1 MKKYLPII
9 FLLIIFATSLYA
21 QISDAEKRTVLD
33 TKNPDGTEFWLCF
46 MRNHNEVPNPDE
58 RTRLTLQL
66 FITSDKDANVLVEIK
81 NIGFK
86 EKVFVKGGT
95 VVDLIIDPR
104 AQIKT
109 SDMIETNAAVHI
121 TSDFPIIVYGLNRR
135 KQTTDTFM
143 GLPTTVIGQQY
154 RVMCYDGSDL
164 FPEFAVVAT
173 EDETLVTITPTVE
186 TFSGHPANVP
196 FSVYLSRGDVFQ
208 VSSKPTPFSSR
219 KWDLSG
225 SLIVSSKKVSV
236 FSGHQC
242 AYVPDKVIA
251 CNHLVEQIPP
261 IPSWG
266 RHYYIGML
274 KKRKH
279 YSYRVL
285 ASMDSTKVFEDAKLI
300 KVLKAGDFI
309 ERNVGKPVQ
318 ITASNPVLV
327 AQFSQGF
334 SSGDQIGDPMMLLIS
349 PTQQFLTKYRFTT
362 PVKGFW
368 DHFVNVIVPQ
378 DAIGTMKL
386 DGVSVDSSKFQ
397 PLGESRYSIAYLTVN
412 YGTRELTCAKPFG
425 MTSYGFGYDK
435 DEYDAYGSTGGQSF
449 IDYKEAKDTLAP
461 LIQMKT
467 KSQQTTLYLRD
478 DRPFDKGI
486 SSIKILRSQG
496 IEMQIPPFDPGL
508 PQMLIQLKPVSEMK
522 QGILE
527 FAVKDEAGNESEA
540 TVCYAFDPFANRF
553 IFKLN
558 DRLGVTCTQDPTY
571 IYGAF
576 VKYSSISH
584 NVDFGR
590 TSDMHSDALTQNA
603 KTLDEKRWGKFNS
616 TIGSGGYLGLSISKQ
631 YFQQLTFS
639 LRMSFENIG
648 GTLESYD
655 SLIQNYRDPQTG
667 INGVYQEGRTL
678 KLNNYYLNL
687 GFAAEWYV
695 KSFFYLVGGVNSNL
709 ALSKSIELN
718 RNILIPVDYLYENGL
733 RYKSLNQNT
742 LNSINTLRLGGFVGF
757 GFIYPVT
764 DKVSPFIE
772 FNYSACLSNI
782 ISEGDW
788 NNTNKSILLGA
799 RVNF

>member
-1 MKKYLPII
+1 MKII
-9 FLLIIFATSLYA
+9 LNIIIVIILSTTLYS
-21 QISDAEKRTVLD
+21 QSKEEDKKVILD
-33 TKNPDGTEFWLCF
+33 KKNPDGTEFWLCF
-46 MRNHNEVPNPDE
+46 MRNHNETPNPDE

-66 FITSDKDANVLVEIK
+66 FITSDFDANVVVEIK

-95 VVDLIIDPR
+95 VVDLTLDPR

-109 SDMIETNAAVHI
+109 SDVVEENAAVHI
-121 TSDFPIIVYGLNRR
+121 TSDSPIIVYGLNRR

-173 EDETLVTITPTVE
+173 EDETSVTITPTVE
-186 TFSGHPANVP
+186 TFSGHQANVP
-196 FSVYLSRGDVFQ
+196 FTVTLNKGDVFQ
-208 VSSKPTPFSSR
+208 VSSRPTPFSSR

-225 SLIVSSKKVSV
+225 SLIISSKKVSV

-300 KVLKAGDFI
+300 KILKAGDFV

-327 AQFSQGF
+327 AQYSQGF

-368 DHFVNVIVPQ
+368 DHFVNLVVPQ
-378 DAIGTMKL
+378 DAIGTIKL
-386 DGVSVDSSKFQ
+386 DGVPVDSVKFQ
-397 PLGESRYSIAYLTVN
+397 PLGDSRYSIAYLTVN

-449 IDYKEAKDTLAP
+449 IDYKEAQDSLP
-461 LIQMKT
+461 PIIQMKT
-467 KSQQTTLYLRD
+467 KNNQTTLYLRD

-486 SSIKILRSQG
+486 SSIKILKSNG
-496 IEMQIPPFDPGL
+496 IEMQIPSFDSGL
-508 PQMLIQLKPVSEMK
+508 PQMLINLKPINEMK
-522 QGILE
+522 QGVLE
-527 FAVKDEAGNESEA
+527 FEVKDEAGNANQA
-540 TVCYAFDPFANRF
+540 TICYAFDPFANRF
-553 IFKLN
+553 IFTLN
-558 DRLGVTCTQDPTY
+558 NELGVSCTKDPTY

-576 VKYSSISH
+576 LKYSSLNHIA
-584 NVDFGR
+584 DFNKTAGMIGFGK
-590 TSDMHSDALTQNA
+590 TDAERL
-603 KTLDEKRWGKFNS
+603 LDASRWGNFNNS
-616 TIGSGGYLGLSISKQ
+616 IGSGGYFGISISKQ
-631 YFQQLTFS
+631 YIQQITFS
-639 LRMSFENIG
+639 LRLSFENIG
-648 GTLESYD
+648 GVLQSYD
-655 SLIQNYRDPQTG
+655 SLVQTYRDPKTG
-667 INGVYQEGRTL
+667 VNGTFQEGRTI
-678 KLNNYYLNL
+678 KLDNYYLNFS
-687 GFAAEWYV
+687 FASEWYL
-695 KSFFYLVGGVNSNL
+695 KSYCYLVGGISSNL
-709 ALSKSIELN
+709 ALSKSIDTK
-718 RNILIPVDYLYENGL
+718 RVIIVPVDYIYDNGT
-733 RYKSLNQNT
+733 REKSSNQST
-742 LNSINTLRLGGFVGF
+742 LSTINTLRIGGFVGF
-757 GFIYPVT
+757 GFIYPIT
-764 DKVSPFIE
+764 DKISPFIE
-772 FNYSACLSNI
+772 FNYNVWLSNI
-782 ISEGDW
+782 INDGNW
-788 NNTNKSILLGA
+788 NVNNKSILLGA
-799 RVNF
+799 RVNL

>member
-1 MKKYLPII
+1 MKII
-9 FLLIIFATSLYA
+9 FKLSILIIFISSSLIS
-21 QISDAEKRTVLD
+21 QIREIDKRTILD

-46 MRNHNEVPNPDE
+46 MRNHNESPVPDE
-58 RTRLTLQL
+58 KTRLTLQL
-66 FITSDKDANVLVEIK
+66 FITSDKDANVVVEIK
-81 NIGFK
+81 NIGYK

-95 VVDLIIDPR
+95 VVDLMIDPR
-104 AQIKT
+104 AQIRT
-109 SDMIETNAAVHI
+109 SDMIESNAAVHI
-121 TSDFPIIVYGLNRR
+121 TSDSPIIVYGLNRR

-143 GLPTTVIGQQY
+143 GLPTSVIGQQY

-164 FPEFAVVAT
+164 FPEFAIVAS

-186 TFSGHPANVP
+186 TFSGHQANVP
-196 FSVYLSRGDVFQ
+196 FSINLSKGDVFQ

-225 SLIVSSKKVSV
+225 SLVVSSKKVSV

-251 CNHLVEQIPP
+251 CNHLVEQLPP

-274 KKRKH
+274 KKRKK

-300 KVLKAGDFI
+300 KVLKAGDFV

-327 AQFSQGF
+327 AQYSQGF

-378 DAIGTMKL
+378 EAIGTLKL

-412 YGTRELTCAKPFG
+412 YGTRELTCSKPFG

-449 IDYKEAKDTLAP
+449 IDYKEAQDSLAP
-461 LIQMKT
+461 LLQLKT
-467 KSQQTTLYLRD
+467 RNGLTTLYIRD

-486 SSIKILRSQG
+486 NSIKILKANV
-496 IEMQIPPFDPGL
+496 INLQIPAFDPGL
-508 PQMLIQLKPVSEMK
+508 PQMLIQLKPLNDMK

-527 FAVKDEAGNESEA
+527 FEAKDEAGNISPA
-540 TVCYAFDPFANRF
+540 TICYAFDPFANKF

-558 DRLGVTCTQDPTY
+558 NELGVTCTQDPTY

-576 VKYSSISH
+576 LKYSSVS
-584 NVDFGR
+584 NTVDFVN
-590 TSDMHSDALTQNA
+590 TSDM
-603 KTLDEKRWGKFNS
+603 KTTLSDEKRWGKFNNS
-616 TIGSGGYLGLSISKQ
+616 IGSGGYFGLSISKQ
-631 YFQQLTFS
+631 YYQQFTFS

-648 GTLESYD
+648 GTLQSYD
-655 SLIQNYRDPQTG
+655 SIVQTYRDSKTG
-667 INGVYQEGRTL
+667 INGTFQEGRTL
-678 KLNNYYLNL
+678 KLNNYYLNFGL
-687 GFAAEWYV
+687 ATEWYI
-695 KSFFYLVGGVNSNL
+695 KSYFYFIGGLNTSL
-709 ALSKSIELN
+709 ALSKTIELN
-718 RNILIPVDYLYENGL
+718 RNIVVPVDYTYDNGT
-733 RYKSLNQNT
+733 RDKSMNQT
-742 LNSINTLRLGGFVGF
+742 KINSINTLRIGGFVGF
-757 GFIYPVT
+757 GLIYPVT
-764 DKVSPFIE
+764 DKISPFIE
-772 FNYSACLSNI
+772 FNYSAWYSNI
-782 ISEGDW
+782 INEGTW
-788 NNTNKSILLGA
+788 NNTNRSILLGA
-799 RVNF
+799 KVNF